1 MTNKKIVV
9 IVVSVVVV
17 LVLVAVVFIGGI
29 AWFALRT
36 MGNSEAAETARTF
49 LRNNEAL
56 KQDIGEVKDFGW
68 LVSGNINTTNGDGA
82 AQLKLKV
89 IGERKEVNATVE
101 LIYRDGHP
109 WRVTAASYR
118 NEAGDV
124 INLLDPYHSP
134 EETSRVGGVLRKYSP
149 LRKRSGVR
157 GEVAVALTPLPTPP
171 HQRAGESS
179 SVSSR
184 FRIT

>member
-17 LVLVAVVFIGGI
+17 LGLLAVLFVGGI

-49 LRNNEAL
+49 LRKNEVL
-56 KQDIGEVKDFGW
+56 KRDIGEVKDFGW
-68 LVSGNINTTNGDGA
+68 LVSGNINSTNGDGA
-82 AQLKLKV
+82 AQLHLKV

-101 LIYRDGHP
+101 LIYRSGRP

-118 NEAGDV
+118 NEAGEE
-124 INLLDPYHSP
+124 INLLNPYDSP
-134 EETSRVGGVLRKYSP
+134 P
-149 LRKRSGVR
+149 D
-157 GEVAVALTPLPTPP
+157 
-171 HQRAGESS
+171 
-179 SVSSR
+179 SSR
-184 FRIT
+184 MGNGFRELVTKFAS

>member
-9 IVVSVVVV
+9 IIVSVVVV
-17 LVLVAVVFIGGI
+17 LGLLAVLFVGGI

-49 LRNNEAL
+49 LRNNEVL
-56 KQDIGEVKDFGW
+56 KRDIGEVKDFGW

-82 AQLKLKV
+82 AQLHLKV

-101 LIYRDGHP
+101 LIYRSGHP

-118 NEAGDV
+118 NEAGEL
-124 INLLDPYHSP
+124 INLLNPYDSP
-134 EETSRVGGVLRKYSP
+134 TESARVRTVHRK
-149 LRKRSGVR
+149 L
-157 GEVAVALTPLPTPP
+157 VAAF
-171 HQRAGESS
+171 AG
-179 SVSSR
+179 
-184 FRIT
+184 FTG

>member
-17 LVLVAVVFIGGI
+17 LGLLAVLFVGGI

-49 LRNNEAL
+49 LRKNEVL
-56 KQDIGEVKDFGW
+56 KRDIGEVKDFGW
-68 LVSGNINTTNGDGA
+68 LVSGNINSTNGDGA
-82 AQLKLKV
+82 AQLHLKV

-101 LIYRDGHP
+101 LIYRSGRP

-118 NEAGDV
+118 NEGGEE
-124 INLLDPYHSP
+124 INLLNPYDSP
-134 EETSRVGGVLRKYSP
+134 P
-149 LRKRSGVR
+149 D
-157 GEVAVALTPLPTPP
+157 
-171 HQRAGESS
+171 
-179 SVSSR
+179 SSR
-184 FRIT
+184 MGNGFRELVTKFAS

>member
-17 LVLVAVVFIGGI
+17 LGLLAVLFVGGI

-49 LRNNEAL
+49 LRNSEVL
-56 KQDIGEVKDFGW
+56 KRDIGEVKDFGW
-68 LVSGNINTTNGDGA
+68 LVSGNINSTNGDGA
-82 AQLKLKV
+82 AQLHLKV

-101 LIYRDGHP
+101 MIYRSGRP

-118 NEAGDV
+118 NEAGEV
-124 INLLDPYHSP
+124 IDLLNPYDSP
-134 EETSRVGGVLRKYSP
+134 P
-149 LRKRSGVR
+149 D
-157 GEVAVALTPLPTPP
+157 
-171 HQRAGESS
+171 
-179 SVSSR
+179 SSR
-184 FRIT
+184 LRNDFRKLVTKFAS

>member
-17 LVLVAVVFIGGI
+17 LGLLAVLFVGGI

-49 LRNNEAL
+49 LRNNEVL
-56 KQDIGEVKDFGW
+56 KRDIGEVKDFGW
-68 LVSGNINTTNGDGA
+68 LVSGNINSTNGDGA
-82 AQLKLKV
+82 AQLHLKV

-101 LIYRDGHP
+101 LIYRSGRP

-118 NEAGDV
+118 NEAGEV
-124 INLLDPYHSP
+124 INLLNPYDSP
-134 EETSRVGGVLRKYSP
+134 PDSSRLGNHLRKLVTKFASQGCQ
-149 LRKRSGVR
+149 L
-157 GEVAVALTPLPTPP
+157 
-171 HQRAGESS
+171 
-179 SVSSR
+179 
-184 FRIT
+184 